1 MKDSQKK
8 PQKKTNVPFW
18 EELGRLN
25 LSVIAGIFFAV
36 LAILFSA
43 DLYFRYW
50 IFQNNLLPSPV
61 KQISLSSYPQLASQ
75 LDPDITAAAAVAID
89 DGSKAIL
96 FNKNANLRF
105 TMASTTKIMT
115 ALVGSDYF
123 KPNDVLTT
131 YTDNVPPVVVGFPLG
146 EKIYFKDILY
156 AMLLP
161 SGNDAALEIA
171 QNYPG
176 GEKAFVEKMNEKAKE
191 FNLKNTHFEDSTGFS
206 DNNYSTP
213 LEMAR
218 MASEALKNKTIAQIV
233 STQKKTITDIYGTNI
248 YKLSNLDVLLGK
260 DGINGVKTGY
270 TEEAGGV
277 LITSRESEGKR
288 FILVVMKS
296 LDRFTDIEK
305 ILSQI
310 ENNVTFVSRHP

>member
-8 PQKKTNVPFW
+8 PQKKTNIPFSQY
-18 EELGRLN
+18 LAKIN
-25 LSVIAGIFFAV
+25 LSITAGIFFAV
-36 LAILFSA
+36 LATLFSF

-61 KQISLSSYPQLASQ
+61 EKISLSAYPKLASQ
-75 LDPDITAAAAVAID
+75 LNPDITAAAAVAID

-115 ALVGSDYF
+115 ALVGLDYF
-123 KPNDVLTT
+123 KPDDVLTT
-131 YTDNVPPVVVGFPLG
+131 YADNVSPVVVGFPLG
-146 EKIYFKDILY
+146 EKVYFKDVLY

-176 GEKAFVEKMNEKAKE
+176 GEKAFVEKMNEKAKS

-206 DNNYSTP
+206 DDNYSTP

-218 MASEALKNKTIAQIV
+218 MTSEALKNKTIAQIV
-233 STQKKTITDIYGTNI
+233 ATKKKNITNIYGTNT
-248 YKLSNLDVLLGK
+248 YKLSNLDELLGK
-260 DGINGVKTGY
+260 DGITGVKTGY

-277 LITSRESEGKR
+277 LITSRESEGRR

-310 ENNVTFVSRHP
+310 ENNVTFVPRHP